1 MSVISDLFVSF
12 VKQVGEATEQHWI
25 QTEVKVMSQ
34 YMLMYI
40 LRIYNVPLYIH
51 IYTHILQMI
60 MYSQWLIKY
69 KTKM

>member
-12 VKQVGEATEQHWI
+12 VEQDGEATEQCWI

-40 LRIYNVPLYIH
+40 LRI
-51 IYTHILQMI
+51 
-60 MYSQWLIKY
+60 
-69 KTKM
+69 